1 MFHTFAS
8 PTIHPHNNL
17 IFLLTGSIY
26 AQKRL
31 KEKGIFCISP
41 RTINVSGSV
50 QCVCFDKTGTLT
62 EDGLDMLGVV
72 PNKDAE
78 FQTMIKDGEP
88 IDTKEELIKGM
99 ATCHS
104 LTLIDDKLSGDP
116 IDLRM
121 FDFTKWSLEEVKIHF
136 GLVVQALDSEI
147 Q

>member
-1 MFHTFAS
+1 M
-8 PTIHPHNNL
+8 
-17 IFLLTGSIY
+17 
-26 AQKRL
+26 
-31 KEKGIFCISP
+31 
-41 RTINVSGSV
+41 